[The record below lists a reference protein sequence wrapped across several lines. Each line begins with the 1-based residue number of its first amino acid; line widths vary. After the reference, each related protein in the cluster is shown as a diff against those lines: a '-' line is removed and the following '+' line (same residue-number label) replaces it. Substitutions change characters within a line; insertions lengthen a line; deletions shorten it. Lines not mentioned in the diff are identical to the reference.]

1 MKFTKYITEEVEK
14 MDDLEIKILEWF
26 AENPY
31 PEDKKV
37 HAFAKEL
44 NVEDH
49 EFERHIYAILS
60 SIVSEGKTKGKSSG
74 KYDEKELEMG
84 IKIEMEHTTFPAI
97 AKKIARDHLSEIPDY
112 YTRLAKMEK
121 EAGVKD

>member
-14 MDDLEIKILEWF
+14 MDDLEIQILEWF

-37 HAFAKEL
+37 HAFAEEL
-44 NVEDH
+44 KVEDH

-60 SIVSEGKTKGKSSG
+60 SIVSEGKSSKGK
-74 KYDEKELEMG
+74 KEYDEKELKMG
-84 IKIEMEHTTFPAI
+84 MKVEMEHTTFPAI
-97 AKKIARDHLSEIPDY
+97 ARKISKDHLAEIPDY

-121 EAGVKD
+121 EAGIKD